1 MKRFISISVCI
12 LYSVLCIP
20 LFAQSYASL
29 QDSVYGAAQVRAGA
43 DFDLHFNRVTLN
55 FGEELRFNLAPSQEF
70 QMANTTVGLNVSI
83 VKGYFSAQAA
93 YTLRARINKLGA
105 TNDATLTTSTDANKV
120 LRHRVSF
127 GLTEQVKVGDRKQW
141 GFSLKERAVLT
152 SRTDSPNAYEVPANA
167 WEMRYR
173 AQVQYKAVS
182 KPLTPYIWT
191 ELAHTCNATQYQK
204 YYHNGRNFI
213 SAVKACLG
221 LKWKLNEQDALN
233 FYLRYDWLQDYDIDA
248 NKDGTTVK
256 AAYHIQKHQAM
267 LGVTYNFDWKKNN

>member
-20 LFAQSYASL
+20 LFAQSYATL
-29 QDSVYGAAQVRAGA
+29 QDSVYGAAQVRTGA

-127 GLTEQVKVGDRKQW
+127 GLTEQIKVGDRKQW

-152 SRTDSPNAYEVPANA
+152 KNTTITDVTLFQPSRLALGSNGNSMSRTHSISTSVTIGCRTMTSMPTKT
-167 WEMRYR
+167 
-173 AQVQYKAVS
+173 VQPSRLRTIS
-182 KPLTPYIWT
+182 KNTRRCSVLPITSI
-191 ELAHTCNATQYQK
+191 
-204 YYHNGRNFI
+204 G
-213 SAVKACLG
+213 
-221 LKWKLNEQDALN
+221 
-233 FYLRYDWLQDYDIDA
+233 
-248 NKDGTTVK
+248 
-256 AAYHIQKHQAM
+256 
-267 LGVTYNFDWKKNN
+267 KKITN